1 MNKSNEK
8 KVVKF
13 YFKEKNKLKY
23 RKSGKNFQP
32 RRAQNCLN
40 MSRMC

>member
-8 KVVKF
+8 KIVKF
-13 YFKEKNKLKY
+13 YFKEKYGLKY
-23 RKSGKNFQP
+23 WKCGQKFQL

>member
-23 RKSGKNFQP
+23 RKCKNFQP